1 VTVRLPQHN
10 YRGFMPIEMRIVST
24 IISMLANR
32 RSSKHP
38 DRGFTPIEMR
48 LANRRSAKHS
58 DRGFTLI
65 EMMVVLMI
73 IGILAAI
80 AAPSLLAL
88 NKPLRDATSEFQSQ
102 LSLIRTKAISSNRAY
117 RIRPDTTNLQPGE
130 KYHKFRVE
138 YASNCRVTSGT
149 TPGTTAW
156 QAASQFDLSLPPEV
170 GLDPTVTSVSTPSD
184 PNTATVIDLN
194 WSICFDNRGIVGGT
208 VPNIVLRDFQDNNR
222 AKIAAFITS
231 TVGGTDIYTYDVS
244 NTRLPDKT
252 F

>member
-1 VTVRLPQHN
+1 MTVRLPQHN

-24 IISMLANR
+24 IIGMRANR
-32 RSSKHP
+32 RSSKH
-38 DRGFTPIEMR
+38 I
-48 LANRRSAKHS
+48 

-88 NKPLRDATSEFQSQ
+88 NKPLRGATAEFQSQ

-117 RIRPDTTNLQPGE
+117 RIRPDTNLQPGE

-138 YASNCRVTSGT
+138 YASNCRVATPAASGT

-170 GLDPTVTSVSTPSD
+170 GLDPIITSLSTPSG
-184 PNTATVIDLN
+184 TATIDNTLN